1 MAGDNLERLGKAVI
15 RTLPPWVRRRL
26 PMPQQ
31 SRRGHSEPGQD
42 ATSLA
47 DDAFRARATQIHR
60 ETPRAVTVEFEL
72 LEGYRFNYRAG
83 QYVAL
88 TLSIG
93 GAWFQRCFSLSSA
106 PDENRYSVTV
116 QKVFHGRVTSW
127 MNESLR
133 IGDEFYVSEPAGDF
147 VLPLVGPEQQRYVLV
162 AGGSGIVPLYS
173 LLKDLLGKNPAADIQ
188 LIYFSRSGEQCIF
201 RKELERLD
209 RLHAGLQVQFHFTRK
224 EGNYHDPAR
233 RLTGEG
239 LLGLVSDP
247 AHTQFYICGPNS
259 LVKACVEG
267 LHSAGV
273 SESQIRIELFNR
285 PPITLAQ
292 TELKPRLITF
302 LPASLLG
309 KTRHIRQRKV
319 ETILE
324 TARQAGI
331 PIAQKCTVGNCGT
344 CKVKVKSGSVIMDE
358 PNSLSVED
366 AKAGLVLSCVAYA
379 CENVVIQLPGR

>member
-60 ETPRAVTVEFEL
+60 ETPRSVTVEFEL

-93 GAWFQRCFSLSSA
+93 GVWFQRCFSLSSA

-162 AGGSGIVPLYS
+162 ASV
-173 LLKDLLGKNPAADIQ
+173 
-188 LIYFSRSGEQCIF
+188 
-201 RKELERLD
+201 
-209 RLHAGLQVQFHFTRK
+209 V
-224 EGNYHDPAR
+224 
-233 RLTGEG
+233 
-239 LLGLVSDP
+239 
-247 AHTQFYICGPNS
+247 
-259 LVKACVEG
+259 
-267 LHSAGV
+267 
-273 SESQIRIELFNR
+273 
-285 PPITLAQ
+285 
-292 TELKPRLITF
+292 
-302 LPASLLG
+302 PASY
-309 KTRHIRQRKV
+309 RC
-319 ETILE
+319 
-324 TARQAGI
+324 I
-331 PIAQKCTVGNCGT
+331 PC
-344 CKVKVKSGSVIMDE
+344 
-358 PNSLSVED
+358 
-366 AKAGLVLSCVAYA
+366 
-379 CENVVIQLPGR
+379 